1 MTVVERPLLPRFELE
16 RWDIPTTTVYAQD
29 WEAGLDGWTA
39 STGANVYN
47 VVGGAH
53 NGVSGVG
60 KLSTQRTT
68 TAGLAIAS
76 KAVSGFVVGRQ
87 ATITVYVNNISGQ
100 ANIQATVGVN
110 GLGASTSVSPSSA
123 DGWVRLKCVFTPTA
137 TSHTIVLTAM
147 QSPAPVYWDSI
158 KVTQVMPGSW
168 LPYAADATSCTVRR
182 GGSRS
187 GLGIKTDVG
196 RMAFTLH
203 NAQDPLNGGAFKVG
217 QTVRAVVKPNAD
229 EVVYS
234 YGFENVTEVF
244 HPEQGHFEP
253 GPDVITGY
261 TPVVQNP
268 AEVVYSHGFE
278 TYSST
283 YMTAQGVFTFGYET
297 TADPNWTGVSIGRND
312 MSATGNKGHSGNFA
326 LFMSESVGTWKTAS
340 YVRTGLE
347 VGRQYEF
354 SAWVAGS
361 NGTSYQARIG
371 HDAFTGGAVN
381 LTGSYA
387 TSAGYQKITYYF
399 TATATSHT
407 LTLSSIRTGGTTN
420 FTAWD
425 DISLTRSAYY
435 NVTNDGLDGWSV
447 EPGNYISVSDGYIA
461 HSGAYS
467 ANLYSASSQPLI
479 YAKRTVTG
487 LTPGRSY
494 TFRAWGAP
502 WSDNEAT
509 LMLRVTGVGT
519 GVPSYT
525 EPVARSYTE
534 VTYTFTATSTS
545 HELVLDNN
553 SGLQDV
559 VWDDISLTRDA
570 YPSGGDP
577 IYGPGPDEWVVDEEA
592 WTEVTNDGLEGWS
605 GTVTDDLARSGR
617 YSLAGPNNTRTFTG
631 LVIGAS
637 YVLSWWA
644 WNGSNAWVKQQTSFT
659 ATSTS
664 RVLTLTGFLPKD
676 DVTLVRTYPTVPI
689 FTGTVSNVKA
699 AYPLNK
705 ATGEKRTSVTV
716 EVSDAVKQ
724 HVNTP
729 RYGAMIGAPYY
740 ETFEQRITR
749 LAGSSLAPIE
759 PPPISPPIVRYSF

>member
-16 RWDIPTTTVYAQD
+16 RWNVPTTTVYAQD

-47 VVGGAH
+47 VIGGAH

-68 TAGLAIAS
+68 TAGLAYAS
-76 KAVSGFVVGRQ
+76 KTISGFVVGRQ
-87 ATITVYVNNISGQ
+87 ATVTVYVNNVAGQ
-100 ANIQATVGVN
+100 SNIQATVGVN
-110 GLGASTSVSPSSA
+110 GLGASDSVNPTSA
-123 DGWVRLKCVFTPTA
+123 DGWVRLKCIFTPTA
-137 TSHTIVLTAM
+137 TSHTVLLTAM

-158 KVTQVMPGSW
+158 TVTQVAPGSW

-196 RMAFTLH
+196 RMSFTLH

-217 QTVRAVVKPNAD
+217 QTVRAVVKPKAD

-234 YGFENVTEVF
+234 YGFENYTEVY
-244 HPEQGHFEP
+244 HPEEGHFEP

-261 TPVVQNP
+261 TPVVEHP
-268 AEVVYSHGFE
+268 AEQVYSYGFE
-278 TYSST
+278 NYATT
-283 YMTAQGVFTFGYET
+283 NVPALGLFTFGYET
-297 TADPNWTGVSIGRND
+297 TTDPNWTGVSIGRND
-312 MSATGNKGHSGNFA
+312 MSATGNKGRSGNFA
-326 LFMSESVGTWKTAS
+326 LFMSDSVGAWKTAS
-340 YVRTGLE
+340 YVRNGLE

-361 NGTSYQARIG
+361 NGTSYQAKIG
-371 HDAFTGGAVN
+371 VAGLSETQPLT

-387 TSAGYQKITYYF
+387 TSAGYQKITHYF
-399 TATATSHT
+399 TAQATSHT
-407 LTLSSIRTGGTTN
+407 LQLSSYRTGGSTN

-425 DISLTRSAYY
+425 DISLVRNAYDQI
-435 NVTNDGLDGWSV
+435 TNDGSDGWKLNEGLGDVTAPVTDLAARTGSRSV
-447 EPGNYISVSDGYIA
+447 RLLNGGNLKRAFPGLDLTKNY
-461 HSGAYS
+461 
-467 ANLYSASSQPLI
+467 LYSAWHSSDGTTWSEVSG
-479 YAKRTVTG
+479 YAYISESGDLVTG
-487 LTPGRSY
+487 Y
-494 TFRAWGAP
+494 
-502 WSDNEAT
+502 
-509 LMLRVTGVGT
+509 
-519 GVPSYT
+519 
-525 EPVARSYTE
+525 
-534 VTYTFTATSTS
+534 
-545 HELVLDNN
+545 LDA
-553 SGLQDV
+553 GYV
-559 VWDDISLTRDA
+559 DDISVVREVYST
-570 YPSGGDP
+570 GGEP

-592 WTEVTNDGLEGWS
+592 WTEVINNGLEGWTGS
-605 GTVTDDLARSGR
+605 VTDDLAHSGR
-617 YSLAGPNNTRTFTG
+617 YSLAEPNNTRTFTG
-631 LVIGAS
+631 LVVGAN
-637 YVLSWWA
+637 YVLRWWA
-644 WNGSNAWVKQQTSFT
+644 WNGTNAWVKQQTTFT

-689 FTGTVSNVKA
+689 FTGTVSNIKA
-699 AYPLNK
+699 TYPLNK
-705 ATGEKRTSVTV
+705 ATGVKRTSVVV

-759 PPPISPPIVRYSF
+759 PPPVSPPIVRYSF